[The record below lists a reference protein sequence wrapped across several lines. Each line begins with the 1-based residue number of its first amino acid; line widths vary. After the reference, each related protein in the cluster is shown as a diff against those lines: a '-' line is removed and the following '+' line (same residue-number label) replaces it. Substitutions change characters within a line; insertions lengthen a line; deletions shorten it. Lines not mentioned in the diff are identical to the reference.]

1 MRKPIVL
8 ICALLAVALPAALTG
23 PAAWADVGVPGVAA
37 ADTSADAFVTRSGR
51 QLRLN
56 GKPFRF
62 TGLNIYNANS
72 VDNCWYTLGEVNP
85 DVGHAFHRS
94 LERIGKG
101 NEVIRA
107 WFFQNLATTDGERDW
122 SAFDNTL
129 EVARQHGVKVVATL
143 GNQWGQCEGWG
154 QYPDGYKTESWYTS
168 EYRGHAG
175 SAPGTPATYR
185 GWVAEVVARYKND
198 PTILA
203 WQLMNEAEDKTA
215 YDGQCSD
222 TAPQA
227 LRGFAADMGSLVKQI
242 DPNHLL
248 SLGTI
253 GTGQCGATDGDY
265 KTLHSVPEID
275 LCEYHDYQS
284 GAMPG
289 DEWNGLATRLS
300 QCNAL
305 GKPLFV
311 GEVGIRTDAVG
322 SQLARAGVLASK
334 LSAQFAAGVVGVL
347 AWAWRNGV
355 NGGSSDAGY
364 EIGPK
369 DPALAVLGSY

>member
-1 MRKPIVL
+1 MRKPILL
-8 ICALLAVALPAALTG
+8 IFALMAVSLPAALTG
-23 PAAWADVGVPGVAA
+23 PTAWADAGVPTLGA
-37 ADTSADAFVTRSGR
+37 ADASSDAFVTRSGR
-51 QLRLN
+51 RLRLN
-56 GKPFRF
+56 GSPYRF
-62 TGLNIYNANS
+62 TGLNVYNANS
-72 VDNCWYTLGEVNP
+72 VDNCWYTLGEVNSE
-85 DVGHAFHRS
+85 VGHALHRS
-94 LERIGKG
+94 LERIGDG

-107 WFFQNLATTDGERDW
+107 WFFQSLATTDGARDW

-129 EVARQHGVKVVATL
+129 AVARRHGMRVVVTL
-143 GNQWGQCEGWG
+143 GNQWGQCEGWDS
-154 QYPDGYKTESWYTS
+154 YADGYKTESWYTS
-168 EYRGHAG
+168 GYRGRSG
-175 SAPGTPATYR
+175 SPGMPATYR
-185 GWVAEVVARYKND
+185 GWVAEVVSRYRND

-203 WQLMNEAEDKTA
+203 WQLMNEAEDKA
-215 YDGQCSD
+215 FYDGPCSD
-222 TAPQA
+222 TAPNA

-253 GTGQCGATDGDY
+253 GTGQCGAAGDDY

-275 LCEYHDYQS
+275 LCEYHDYQR

-300 QCNAL
+300 QCNEL

-311 GEVGIRTDAVG
+311 GELGIRTDSVG

-355 NGGSSDAGY
+355 NGGSSDSGY